1 MQHFATQIM
10 FAFASGAYSEVAR
23 VNTIIMVPA
32 PLKVHV
38 WRVAIAETD

>member
-23 VNTIIMVPA
+23 VNTIMVPA
-32 PLKVHV
+32 PPKVHV